1 MRVRD
6 RSDEELVERLKAH
19 PELRERIGGLLL
31 AVEDEQGDLRTA
43 DAMEMRLIEELRQ
56 MGRESLSAWANVQ
69 VRKGVEEERQ
79 VGHVWQEGKKTVLAH
94 HVRGNRGGRAATSAR
109 IESDQALC
117 PPCPGEPSRLFA
129 AAAAS
134 GH

>member
-1 MRVRD
+1 MDGWKGKEMRGREL
-6 RSDEELVERLKAH
+6 SDEELVARLKAH

-56 MGRESLSAWANVQ
+56 MGRESLSSWANGQ

-79 VGHVWQEGKKTVLAH
+79 VGPVWQEGKKNCIGTP
-94 HVRGNRGGRAATSAR
+94 R
-109 IESDQALC
+109 
-117 PPCPGEPSRLFA
+117 
-129 AAAAS
+129 S
-134 GH
+134 GK